1 MICSSAVPRFL
12 ASFAFVGAAFALV
25 PGGASAAAPAWDL
38 TVTSQPT
45 NFVSGS
51 PSEAGL
57 PAYEIVATNVGGA
70 ATSGPFSITDNLPPG
85 IAPIPSSSLEKC
97 DVTETSVTCEYPN
110 VIYPGQ
116 SVLLGIEVKV
126 TAPDGSKVLNIAEV
140 AGGGALPQVAETDT
154 TVSATPR
161 PFEFLQGRSSFGG
174 LLNDSSGGP
183 VDAAASHPYQL
194 TLDLAFPTRQLPGET
209 GVGGPAANGGGVR
222 DLSNELPR
230 GMIVNPTATPELC
243 TEAQLQLGACPD
255 GSAVGTIDVIT
266 PQGGGPQVNQ
276 SPLYNMV
283 APPGTPAVLAFDAVG
298 LQVFVHV
305 KGEVRSDGDFGLSST
320 TNDILARSVT
330 PVLAIQAQLWGVPS
344 DPSHDF
350 NRGECVFRSG
360 NFSCPAG
367 APSSAAFLT
376 LPGSCP
382 GSALPIGATADSWEE
397 PEHLLSAS
405 APITDPSGNLA
416 QVDGCNGPSFEP
428 TVSAQSTTNL
438 TDSPSG
444 FNFSLHQPQAPAIN
458 PGDGVLMECLPGSW
472 KNEPTGY
479 SFQWLRNGSPIAAAE
494 SSSFQVG
501 SGEAGAAFQCEVT
514 AENTEGVS
522 RSASLPLQRVTGADT
537 AAPIPGL
544 ANVQGAISGKEGATC
559 SPAKWSGE
567 PSFSYQ
573 WFKDGAPIPG
583 ATNASLKA
591 EPTPAASYQ
600 CEVIATNPGGTTV
613 AFSEVDAVGS
623 EAEPAPKVPSPQGF
637 PTAFIPES
645 QYPPATAQLKDA
657 TVTLP
662 AGMAVNPSQAD
673 GLAAC
678 TPAQIGMTTA
688 VGESPPHFTKAP
700 NTCPDASKIG
710 KVEVKTPLL
719 AEYSEDG
726 TTLITDPET
735 GNPIPRTLPGS
746 LYIAQQ
752 GQNPFGSLLAI
763 YLAIEDPTSGTVAKL
778 AGEVITDPQT
788 GQVTTV
794 FKENPQLPIEDIH
807 LALFGGARGALI
819 TPPTCGANA
828 TATDLVPWTS
838 PEGQDAHPTDSFQT
852 ATTPVGGTCPT
863 SEAQLPSAP
872 TFSAGTTN
880 PQAGAFSPFVLHLY
894 RTDGTQRLTGFD
906 TVLAP
911 GLTGRLAGVPACT
924 DAAIA
929 KAESRSGLEG
939 GAAEKTDPSCPA
951 ASRLGSVDV
960 AAGAGPNP
968 FHTQGTAYLA
978 GPYKGAP
985 LSMVVITPAIAG
997 PFDLGT
1003 VVVRAALNV
1012 DPNTTQIHA
1021 ISDPFPTILHGI
1033 PLDLRSVAVSLD
1045 RPNFT
1050 LNPTSCNEMAIT
1062 GSATT
1067 ALSLT
1072 TPLTQRFQVGG
1083 CQTLPFKP
1091 KLSLELKGKTKR
1103 TSHPRLIANLTA
1115 RPGDANIAKA
1125 QVKLP
1130 GAAFL
1135 DQGHIG
1141 TSCTRVQFAAKTCPP
1156 GSVYGTVSA
1165 TTPLLD
1171 YTLTGN
1177 VYLRASNHQL
1187 PDLVADL
1194 NGPATQPIEIALA
1207 GKTDAVKGALRN
1219 TFEAVPDQPV
1229 TKFHLELFGG
1239 KRGLIIL
1246 SSGLCKSPKASV
1258 NLTGQNGKVSDT
1270 TPTVKT
1276 SCPKKHKGKSGHRG
1290 RRAHSQ
1296 R

>member
-1 MICSSAVPRFL
+1 MTSS
-12 ASFAFVGAAFALV
+12 
-25 PGGASAAAPAWDL
+25 
-38 TVTSQPT
+38 
-45 NFVSGS
+45 
-51 PSEAGL
+51 
-57 PAYEIVATNVGGA
+57 
-70 ATSGPFSITDNLPPG
+70 SITDLGAPPPPFNFLPGFAAALTAADGAPSTQAGSHPNQVSIQMGFPTEKPSQESLGAAGHLRDLFVDLPPG
-85 IAPIPSSSLEKC
+85 
-97 DVTETSVTCEYPN
+97 T
-110 VIYPGQ
+110 
-116 SVLLGIEVKV
+116 
-126 TAPDGSKVLNIAEV
+126 
-140 AGGGALPQVAETDT
+140 
-154 TVSATPR
+154 
-161 PFEFLQGRSSFGG
+161 
-174 LLNDSSGGP
+174 
-183 VDAAASHPYQL
+183 
-194 TLDLAFPTRQLPGET
+194 
-209 GVGGPAANGGGVR
+209 
-222 DLSNELPR
+222 
-230 GMIVNPTATPELC
+230 IVNPAATPVRC
-243 TEAQLQLGACPD
+243 TEVQLITEEGGAGNEAGCPLA
-255 GSAVGTIDVIT
+255 SQVGTVTIT
-266 PQGGGPQVNQ
+266 TIGLTPEAAT

-283 APPGTPAVLAFDAVG
+283 TPPGVPSSFGFDALVVG
-298 LQVFVHV
+298 VFPHIL
-305 KGEVRSDGDFGLSST
+305 GALRSDGDFGLTGVT
-320 TNDILARSVT
+320 TNIDALGVHPIFGIGVE
-330 PVLAIQAQLWGVPS
+330 LWGVPTFA
-344 DPSHDF
+344 SHDGV
-350 NRGECVFRSG
+350 RGICAVPGHRKNCLGAGEQSRTALLTTAGHCSG
-360 NFSCPAG
+360 RPEITVG
-367 APSSAAFLT
+367 R
-376 LPGSCP
+376 
-382 GSALPIGATADSWEE
+382 ADNWEE
-397 PEHLLSAS
+397 SGAFAEATYESA
-405 APITDPSGNLA
+405 DPSGTPTTI
-416 QVDGCNGPSFEP
+416 DGCNALSFEP
-428 TVSAQSTTNL
+428 AIASQSTTNL

-444 FNFSLHQPQAPAIN
+444 LDFTLHQPQPPAVE
-458 PGDGVLMECLPGSW
+458 PRDGVLLECDPGSW
-472 KNEPTGY
+472 DETPAKEGAPSPAPTGFA
-479 SFQWLRNGSPIAAAE
+479 FQWLRNGVPIPGADDP
-494 SSSFQVG
+494 SYQVG
-501 SGEAGAAFQCEVT
+501 SEEQKAPFQCEVT
-514 AENTEGVS
+514 AENAAGHS
-522 RSASLPLQRVTGADT
+522 GSASLPLQSVNGDEI
-537 AAPIPGL
+537 AAPIPGTASIDNSL
-544 ANVQGAISGKEGATC
+544 KDGEKSGTLTEGEGATC
-559 SPAKWSGE
+559 QDNGWSGE
-567 PSFSYQ
+567 PAFAYQ
-573 WFKDGAPIPG
+573 WFKDGEPIPG
-583 ATNASLKA
+583 ATGAQFLAAS
-591 EPTPAASYQ
+591 TPAANYQ
-600 CEVIATNPGGTTV
+600 CELIATNAGGTTV
-613 AFSEVDAVGS
+613 AFSRIESTGT
-623 EAEPAPKVPSPQGF
+623 EAEPAPAAPNPKSPAS
-637 PTAFIPES
+637 AFIPES
-645 QYPPATAQLKDA
+645 QYPLATAQLKDA

-673 GLAAC
+673 GLEAC

-688 VGESPPHFTKAP
+688 VGETPAHFTRAP

-726 TTLITDPET
+726 TKAITDPET
-735 GNPIPRTLPGS
+735 GSPIPRTLPGS

-752 GQNPFGSLLAI
+752 GQNPFESLLAI
-763 YLAIEDPTSGTVAKL
+763 YLAIEDPQSGTVAKL
-778 AGEVITDPQT
+778 AGEVQTDPKT

-807 LALFGGARGALI
+807 LQLFGGARGALI

-828 TATDLVPWTS
+828 TTTDLVPWTS
-838 PEGQDAHPTDSFQT
+838 PEGETAHPSDSFQT
-852 ATTPVGGTCPT
+852 ATTPAVGTCPT

-872 TFSAGTTN
+872 SFTAGTTN
-880 PQAGAFSPFVLHLY
+880 PQAGAFSPFVLHLS

-906 TVLAP
+906 TVLPP

-939 GAAEKTDPSCPA
+939 GAAEKADPSCPA
-951 ASRLGSVDV
+951 ASRLGAVDV
-960 AAGAGPNP
+960 AAGAGPTP
-968 FHTQGTAYLA
+968 FHTTGTAYLA

-1067 ALSLT
+1067 ALNLT

-1103 TSHPRLIANLTA
+1103 TSHPKLIANLTA
-1115 RPGDANIAKA
+1115 RAGDANIAKA

-1141 TSCTRVQFAAKTCPP
+1141 TSCTRVQFAAKACPP

-1194 NGPATQPIEIALA
+1194 NGPSTQPIEIALA
-1207 GKTDAVKGALRN
+1207 GKTDSVKGALRN

-1276 SCPKKHKGKSGHRG
+1276 SCPRKHKAKHHKNAGKR
-1290 RRAHSQ
+1290 
-1296 R
+1296 